1 MAGTGDS
8 VRLLVVD
15 DDVSFVTFVGTA
27 LEKLGVAA
35 DVALTGNDAGL
46 RLKKEAFG
54 GVLLDLNLPDMPGL
68 DVLRTI
74 RHGGDLTPV
83 VVLTGA
89 GTVATAVE
97 AMKLGVVDFLE
108 KPVRLAKLTTVVDS
122 LRSHLPISP

>member
-1 MAGTGDS
+1 MADTGDS

-15 DDVSFVTFVGTA
+15 DDVSFVTFVCTA
-27 LEKLGVAA
+27 LEKRGVAA

-68 DVLRTI
+68 DVLRTM

>member
-54 GVLLDLNLPDMPGL
+54 GVLLDLNLPDSLGL
-68 DVLRTI
+68 DVLRTM
-74 RHGGDLTPV
+74 RRCD
-83 VVLTGA
+83 
-89 GTVATAVE
+89 
-97 AMKLGVVDFLE
+97 
-108 KPVRLAKLTTVVDS
+108 TVVTS
-122 LRSHLPISP
+122 RRLPCSQVPEPSSPPWRP